1 MIQSEAMKRR
11 VEMVYRLKKKS
22 EERNVKRELAKVA
35 R

>member
-1 MIQSEAMKRR
+1 MKRR